1 MVRLDSR
8 IRTPPSTPSLDGAA
22 QAAPSAALG
31 RAPSIPSSTTP
42 PEAAPRGELGLGAE
56 LPRYWSVVPGAQIGA
71 LPRAIA
77 AVVLGGVGG
86 AIAIGGAAEAQAADA
101 PSRVVH
107 EDAPISLALSLPL
120 SGSVG
125 AAGQNAKAD
134 VERVQQRLK
143 DLGFPVTVDGAYGN
157 ETLRNIRL
165 FAAIVGGVDDVS
177 SAPGRITPGG
187 AIHRALASSEAP
199 RWVAIPSGGPGW
211 INADTDGFSYG
222 TDRMVA
228 VLADSAA
235 TYQSDY
241 RSAHPGATR
250 IATNDASRAHGG
262 DAPGHQSHE
271 AGLDL
276 DLRLPRK
283 DGTHGAKVSWAAYD
297 REATYAQIVAFAK
310 DPRVERIL
318 FSDTVLLNRIQ
329 ALPAAANP
337 WKSKVQWGGNSH
349 KDHIHVDISAPT
361 ID

>member
-1 MVRLDSR
+1 VVRFDSR

-22 QAAPSAALG
+22 QTGPAAPLG
-31 RAPSIPSSTTP
+31 RAPSIPAPTTP
-42 PEAAPRGELGLGAE
+42 PEAAPRGELGLVGE
-56 LPRYWSVVPGAQIGA
+56 LPRYWSVVPGAQVGA

-86 AIAIGGAAEAQAADA
+86 AIAIG
-101 PSRVVH
+101 
-107 EDAPISLALSLPL
+107 
-120 SGSVG
+120 
-125 AAGQNAKAD
+125 AAGHNAKAD

-143 DLGFPVTVDGAYGN
+143 DLGFPVTVDGDYGN

-177 SAPGRITPGG
+177 SAPSRITPGG
-187 AIHRALASSEAP
+187 AIHRALASEEAP

-228 VLADSAA
+228 VLTDSAA
-235 TYQSDY
+235 TYQSEY

-250 IATNDASRAHGG
+250 IATNDASRARGG
-262 DAPGHQSHE
+262 DAPGHESHE

-337 WKSKVQWGGNSH
+337 WKSKVQWGGNGH